1 MDPRLE
7 KALDFANY
15 RATIANQ
22 RENLKKRIA
31 VLKICHHE
39 GAQFTASKT
48 NIAFV
53 KAMIDS
59 GYDSG
64 IIEDD
69 KQNPIEI
76 KDLEVLLQELSS
88 AYHSAM
94 NEFLVASIWSESFK
108 NVLMIVAMMPSLP
121 APKTTLFI
129 SRENFSESFF
139 LK

>member
-1 MDPRLE
+1 MDERLE

-22 RENLKKRIA
+22 RDQLKNRIST
-31 VLKICHHE
+31 VKICNYK
-39 GAQFTASKT
+39 GAQFTADKT

-53 KAMIDS
+53 KAMIYS

-69 KQNPIEI
+69 KNNPVEI
-76 KDLEVLLQELSS
+76 KDLTVLLQELSS

-94 NEFLVASIWSESFK
+94 NEYLIEHKKINKARALK
-108 NVLMIVAMMPSLP
+108 TMMDW
-121 APKTTLFI
+121 
-129 SRENFSESFF
+129 
-139 LK
+139 

>member
-31 VLKICHHE
+31 VLKMCHHE

-69 KQNPIEI
+69 KNNPVEI
-76 KDLEVLLQELSS
+76 KDLTVLLQELSS

-94 NEFLVASIWSESFK
+94 NEYLIENKKINKARALK
-108 NVLMIVAMMPSLP
+108 TAMDW
-121 APKTTLFI
+121 
-129 SRENFSESFF
+129 
-139 LK
+139 